1 MILPNICTILG
12 ERKYARRRPLWELI
26 PIDLF
31 REIIASIIISSSHE
45 RSLGHEGSFG
55 HETRT
60 FVEDTYFVE
69 VTRLHVE
76 SKTNSSPILH
86 TCKARCI

>member
-12 ERKYARRRPLWELI
+12 ERKYARRRPLWKLI

-45 RSLGHEGSFG
+45 RSFG

-69 VTRLHVE
+69 ITRLHVE
-76 SKTNSSPILH
+76 SKTNVPHSPYL
-86 TCKARCI
+86 

>member
-1 MILPNICTILG
+1 MILPNICTSLG
-12 ERKYARRRPLWELI
+12 ERKYARRRPLWKLI

-45 RSLGHEGSFG
+45 GSFG

-69 VTRLHVE
+69 ITRLHVE

>member
-1 MILPNICTILG
+1 MILPNICTSLG
-12 ERKYARRRPLWELI
+12 ERKYARRRRPLWEFL

-31 REIIASIIISSSHE
+31 REIITSIIISSSHE
-45 RSLGHEGSFG
+45 RSFGHEGSFG

-69 VTRLHVE
+69 ITRLHVE
-76 SKTNSSPILH
+76 SKTNVPHSPYL
-86 TCKARCI
+86 